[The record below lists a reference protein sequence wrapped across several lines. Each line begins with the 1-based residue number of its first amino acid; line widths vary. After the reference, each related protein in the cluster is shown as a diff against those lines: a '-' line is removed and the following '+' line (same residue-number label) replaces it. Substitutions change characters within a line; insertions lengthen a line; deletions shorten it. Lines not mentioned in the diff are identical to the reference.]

1 MIKAILID
9 DEQAALNALENDLKK
24 HCAGEVNILGKYQSP
39 IEGMKAIRKM
49 NPDLIFLD
57 IQMPEM
63 TGFEMLEILGD
74 INTHIVFISGFDQYA
89 VKAFE
94 ISAIDYILKPV
105 NKDRLKSAI
114 LKVKEATEKISTTQ
128 LQVLIDNMNPKQE
141 EKKLAIPTQKA
152 ALSGYD
158 FIPVNTIMYCIAD
171 GNFTNL
177 HLSDQEKTI
186 FASRALKK
194 IEEWVSPETFFR
206 PHASHIIN
214 RKFIRTYVRG
224 DGGYVIMEDGHHL
237 NVARTK
243 KVEFL
248 KWLGLTDD

>member
-9 DEQAALNALENDLKK
+9 DEQAALLALENDLQK

-74 INTHIVFISGFDQYA
+74 IDTHIVFVSGFDQYA

-105 NKDRLKSAI
+105 NKDRLKTA
-114 LKVKEATEKISTTQ
+114 LHKVKEASEKISTTQ

-141 EKKLAIPTQKA
+141 DKKLAIPTLKA
-152 ALSGYD
+152 SLSCLLY
-158 FIPVNTIMYCIAD
+158 T
-171 GNFTNL
+171 
-177 HLSDQEKTI
+177 
-186 FASRALKK
+186 
-194 IEEWVSPETFFR
+194 SPSPR
-206 PHASHIIN
+206 
-214 RKFIRTYVRG
+214 
-224 DGGYVIMEDGHHL
+224 D
-237 NVARTK
+237 
-243 KVEFL
+243 
-248 KWLGLTDD
+248 